1 MYVRERARTG
11 RKKPEEVIGRGN
23 VDWIAKATMSYF
35 LSGEFQK
42 YELLE
47 EPLPT
52 REKVKS
58 GYCSSLLDKL
68 RVRYG
73 AALDDTVPPLGV
85 TSSSEETQK
94 QLGYVSRLPMAKKFD
109 ETVRDYAESILNS
122 KYEAVASF
130 LKELAAMT
138 PAEQVL
144 TVQNRRKKNT
154 QQPAPS
160 KQERRRG
167 RINTKGQSYV

>member
-1 MYVRERARTG
+1 MSAQAPASTG
-11 RKKPEEVIGRGN
+11 RKKPEEVIGKGN

-58 GYCSSLLDKL
+58 DYCSSLLDKL

-94 QLGYVSRLPMAKKFD
+94 QLEYVSGLPMALGK
-109 ETVRDYAESILNS
+109 VRDYADSTIGP
-122 KYEAVASF
+122 KYNKVALF
-130 LKELAAMT
+130 LKGLAPMT
-138 PAEQVL
+138 DEEKAL
-144 TVQNRRKKNT
+144 AVQKRRRKND
-154 QQPAPS
+154 QQPAPP
-160 KQERRRG
+160 KLEGRRR
-167 RINTKGQSYV
+167 RFNPK

>member
-1 MYVRERARTG
+1 MSAQAPARTG

-94 QLGYVSRLPMAKKFD
+94 QLLYVSGLPMALGKVQ
-109 ETVRDYAESILNS
+109 EYADSTIDP
-122 KYEAVASF
+122 KYNKLALF
-130 LKELAAMT
+130 LKDLAAMT
-138 PAEQVL
+138 DEEKAL
-144 TVQNRRKKNT
+144 AVQKRRRKND
-154 QQPAPS
+154 QQPAPP
-160 KQERRRG
+160 KRERRRR
-167 RINTKGQSYV
+167 RINPK